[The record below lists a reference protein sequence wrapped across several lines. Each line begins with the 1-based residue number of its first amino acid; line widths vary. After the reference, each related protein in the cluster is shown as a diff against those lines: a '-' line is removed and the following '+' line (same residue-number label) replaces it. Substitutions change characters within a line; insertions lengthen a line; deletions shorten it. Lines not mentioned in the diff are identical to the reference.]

1 LRKSYASGILFKEKA
16 VARGGLCMSGHSK
29 WATIKRKKEKT
40 DSQRANV
47 FTKVTREIIVAA
59 KAGGGD
65 PDNNFRLRM
74 AIMKAKEV
82 NMPYD
87 NIQRAIKR
95 GSGASESE
103 QYEEVYY
110 EGYGVAGVALLVQ
123 VLTDNRN
130 RTAGDM
136 RYIFSRNNG
145 NLGEA
150 GCVSWMFA
158 AKGQVVIAVDQCR
171 KTEDELFELAIEA
184 GAEDL
189 QNTGETYE
197 ILTDPAA
204 LDSVRRYLEG
214 QGIPLKSAELTM
226 IPGNTIEINGEE
238 AQRVMELVD
247 ALEEN
252 DDVQNVYANFT
263 IPDSEMTE

>member
-1 LRKSYASGILFKEKA
+1 
-16 VARGGLCMSGHSK
+16 MSGHSK
-29 WATIKRKKEKT
+29 WSTIKRKKEKT
-40 DSQRANV
+40 DAQRANV

-74 AIMKAKEV
+74 AVAKAKEV
-82 NMPYD
+82 NMPND

-95 GSGASESE
+95 GVGQSDADN
-103 QYEEVYY
+103 YEETYY
-110 EGYGVAGVALLVQ
+110 EGYGPGGVAVLVQ

-150 GCVSWMFA
+150 GCVAWMFSQ
-158 AKGQVVIAVDQCR
+158 KGLIEVDVETSG
-171 KTEDELFELAIEA
+171 KSEEEMFETVIEA

-189 QNTGETYE
+189 QNNGEIYEIYTDASQLEAVRQFLDAQGIQIKTAELTQLPQNTIEVTGETAHQV
-197 ILTDPAA
+197 IRL
-204 LDSVRRYLEG
+204 
-214 QGIPLKSAELTM
+214 
-226 IPGNTIEINGEE
+226 IE
-238 AQRVMELVD
+238 
-247 ALEEN
+247 ALEDN
-252 DDVQNVYANFT
+252 DDVQNVYTNAD
-263 IPDSEMTE
+263 IADSEFE

>member
-1 LRKSYASGILFKEKA
+1 
-16 VARGGLCMSGHSK
+16 MSGHSK

-47 FTKVTREIIVAA
+47 FTKVTRELIVAA

-74 AIMKAKEV
+74 AVLKAKEV
-82 NMPYD
+82 NMPND

-95 GSGASESE
+95 GVGETEAS

-110 EGYGVAGVALLVQ
+110 EGYGPAGVAVLVRA
-123 VLTDNRN
+123 LTDNRN

-150 GCVSWMFA
+150 GCVAWMFA
-158 AKGQVVIAVDQCR
+158 TKGQILIDVQNCR
-171 KTEDELFELAIEA
+171 KTEEDLFELVIDA
-184 GAEDL
+184 GAADL
-189 QNTGETYE
+189 QNTGEAYE
-197 ILTDPAA
+197 IYTEAA
-204 LDSVRRYLEG
+204 ELDSVRRYLEE
-214 QGIPLKSAELTM
+214 QGLEIKSAELTR
-226 IPGNTIEINGEE
+226 IPDNTITLSEE
-238 AQRVMELVD
+238 QAEPVLELVD
-247 ALEEN
+247 ALDEN
-252 DDVQNVYANFT
+252 DDVQTVYANFT
-263 IPDSEMTE
+263 IADQVV

>member
-1 LRKSYASGILFKEKA
+1 
-16 VARGGLCMSGHSK
+16 MSGHSK

-40 DSQRANV
+40 DSQRANM
-47 FTKVTREIIVAA
+47 FTKVTRELIVAA

-74 AIMKAKEV
+74 AVLKAKEV
-82 NMPYD
+82 NMPND

-95 GSGASESE
+95 GVGETEAT

-110 EGYGVAGVALLVQ
+110 EGYGAAGVAVLVRA
-123 VLTDNRN
+123 LTDNRN

-150 GCVSWMFA
+150 GCVGWMFDS
-158 AKGQVVIAVDQCR
+158 KGQIVIPAGKCR
-171 KTEDELFELAIEA
+171 QTEDELFEIVSEA

-189 QNTGETYE
+189 QNAGDTYE
-197 ILTDPAA
+197 VYTDAIE
-204 LDSVRRYLEG
+204 LDSVRRYLEE
-214 QGIPLKSAELTM
+214 QGIEIKSAELTM
-226 IPGNTIEINGEE
+226 IPSNTIEISGEQAE
-238 AQRVMELVD
+238 LVLELVD
-247 ALEEN
+247 ALDEN
-252 DDVQNVYANFT
+252 DDVQTVYANFT
-263 IPDSEMTE
+263 IPDEENEE

>member
-1 LRKSYASGILFKEKA
+1 
-16 VARGGLCMSGHSK
+16 MSGHSK

-47 FTKVTREIIVAA
+47 FTKVTRELIVAA

-74 AIMKAKEV
+74 AIIKAKEV
-82 NMPYD
+82 NMPND

-95 GSGASESE
+95 GAGETEAT

-110 EGYGVAGVALLVQ
+110 EGYAAAGVAVLVRA
-123 VLTDNRN
+123 LTDNRN

-136 RYIFSRNNG
+136 RYIFSRHNG

-150 GCVSWMFA
+150 GCVAWMFETKGLIAIKA
-158 AKGQVVIAVDQCR
+158 AQCR
-171 KTEDELFELAIEA
+171 KTEDELFELVSEA
-184 GAEDL
+184 GAADL
-189 QNTGETYE
+189 QNNEDVYE
-197 ILTDPAA
+197 VYTEAA
-204 LDSVRRYLEG
+204 DLDSVRRYLEER
-214 QGIPLKSAELTM
+214 GIEIKSAELTR
-226 IPGNTIEINGEE
+226 IPANSIEISGEQAE
-238 AQRVMELVD
+238 LVLELVD

-252 DDVQNVYANFT
+252 DDVQTVYANFAL
-263 IPDSEMTE
+263 PDDEAE

>member
-1 LRKSYASGILFKEKA
+1 
-16 VARGGLCMSGHSK
+16 MSGHSK
-29 WATIKRKKEKT
+29 WATIKRKKEAT
-40 DSQRANV
+40 DSKRAGI

-74 AIMKAKEV
+74 AVLKGKSV
-82 NMPYD
+82 NMPND

-95 GSGASESE
+95 GIGATESE
-103 QYEEVYY
+103 QYEEIYY
-110 EGYGVAGVALLVQ
+110 EGYGPGGSALLVQ

-150 GCVSWMFA
+150 GCVAWMFA
-158 AKGQVVIAVDQCR
+158 PKGLVTIEIDSAAKS
-171 KTEDELFELAIEA
+171 EDELFEMAIEA

-189 QNTGETYE
+189 KNTGETYE
-197 ILTDPAA
+197 IYTDPGQ
-204 LDSVRRYLEG
+204 LEVVRKYFDSNNIQVKE
-214 QGIPLKSAELTM
+214 AELTM
-226 IPGNTIEINGEE
+226 VPTNMVEVNGEQ
-238 AQRVMELVD
+238 AQQLLKLVD
-247 ALEEN
+247 ALEDN
-252 DDVQNVYANFT
+252 DDVQNVYSNFD
-263 IPDSEMTE
+263 IPDSVLEEIQ

>member
-1 LRKSYASGILFKEKA
+1 
-16 VARGGLCMSGHSK
+16 MSGHSK

-47 FTKVTREIIVAA
+47 FTKVTRELIVAA

-65 PDNNFRLRM
+65 PDHNFRLRM
-74 AIMKAKEV
+74 AVLKAKEV
-82 NMPYD
+82 NMPND

-95 GSGASESE
+95 GVGETEAS

-110 EGYGVAGVALLVQ
+110 EGYGAAGVAVLVRA
-123 VLTDNRN
+123 LTDNRN

-150 GCVSWMFA
+150 GCVAWMFDT
-158 AKGQVVIAVDQCR
+158 KGQIVVNTEKCR
-171 KTEDELFELAIEA
+171 QTEDELFELVSEA

-197 ILTDPAA
+197 IYTGAVE
-204 LDSVRRYLEG
+204 LDSVRRYLEE
-214 QGIPLKSAELTM
+214 QGIVIKSAELTRV
-226 IPGNTIEINGEE
+226 PSSTIEISGEQAE
-238 AQRVMELVD
+238 LVLELVD
-247 ALEEN
+247 ALDDN
-252 DDVQNVYANFT
+252 DDVQTVYANFT
-263 IPDSEMTE
+263 IPDGENEVE

>member
-1 LRKSYASGILFKEKA
+1 MA
-16 VARGGLCMSGHSK
+16 GHSK
-29 WATIKRKKEKT
+29 WATIKRKKEAT
-40 DSQRANV
+40 DSKRAGI

-74 AIMKAKEV
+74 AVLKAKSV
-82 NMPYD
+82 NMPND

-95 GSGASESE
+95 GIGATESD
-103 QYEEVYY
+103 QYEEIYY
-110 EGYGVAGVALLVQ
+110 EGYGPGGAALLVQ

-150 GCVSWMFA
+150 GCVAWMFFQ
-158 AKGQVVIAVDQCR
+158 KGLITIEAENLG
-171 KTEDELFELAIEA
+171 KTEDELFETAIEA

-189 QNTGETYE
+189 KSTDEVYE
-197 ILTDPAA
+197 IYTEPSQLEV
-204 LDSVRRYLEG
+204 VRKHFDTNAIIVKE
-214 QGIPLKSAELTM
+214 AELTM
-226 IPGNTIEINGEE
+226 IPSNTVAITDVDQ
-238 AQRVMELVD
+238 AQKLLKLVD
-247 ALEEN
+247 ALEDN
-252 DDVQNVYANFT
+252 DDVQNVYSNFD
-263 IPDSEMTE
+263 IPDSILEEIQ